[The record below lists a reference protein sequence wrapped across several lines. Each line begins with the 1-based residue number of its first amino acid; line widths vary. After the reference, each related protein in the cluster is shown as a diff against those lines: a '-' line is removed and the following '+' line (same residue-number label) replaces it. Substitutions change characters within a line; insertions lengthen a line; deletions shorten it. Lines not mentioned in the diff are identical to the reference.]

1 MNLKLVDKF
10 NDLLVYAFVTA
21 GGRALT
27 PHTSYLRAVTPHTSY
42 LAAVTPHTSYLAAV
56 TPHTSFLKDA
66 QLSLT
71 YRIPHKCQLVTYEHV
86 RPCVILLNVSKIL
99 KWQLTRV
106 GLDPKTAPLIPK
118 P

>member
-27 PHTSYLRAVTPHTSY
+27 PHTSYLR
-42 LAAVTPHTSYLAAV
+42 AVTPHTSYLAAV